1 MKEPQLA
8 IDRIRKS
15 INTADALNMRS
26 SAVLVADLHV
36 LLDIVDSVHLD
47 AGTAR
52 DDSYVVSESA
62 VREE

>member
-1 MKEPQLA
+1 MKAQQLA

-36 LLDIVDSVHLD
+36 LLDIVDSVHFD
-47 AGTAR
+47 ADIAQDGA
-52 DDSYVVSESA
+52 YVASEPA